1 MQLITQKNIK
11 LQNMMKVFQEI
22 YRQSCVS
29 RQVLSAKTDI
39 SLMTVGKIVDQL
51 LRYDIVYEEKE
62 DTSKVGRK
70 GNVVSLSPDH
80 KKIVLLDLE
89 RHNFKLGI
97 LQVDLKIKGEF
108 YKHNYDYHKSYGDN
122 LCDAV
127 TYFLHNWLNDSLEGV
142 IGVGVC
148 VPGPYY
154 EKGDRVL
161 DSRIPELSTA
171 KLKDTLS
178 PFFPNQILYIDED
191 VKCSVRFDG
200 GIALQA
206 DNIFYAIIGEGVG
219 SAIFYDG
226 RVLDSAYSYAGEIGQ
241 MYTKSGKMIEE
252 AVGIGGLR
260 RLFTEPDG
268 SVPSFQE
275 VAKRYQDDPRLI
287 AYMEQAIPELA
298 LLFANVTWLLDP
310 EIILVETHYTKLDPQ
325 FIDKLREAFEA
336 LLLPRRRDFMP
347 KILPSTEDIRTA
359 CHKGAG
365 LAIIERFFD
374 DMD

>member
-11 LQNMMKVFQEI
+11 LQNMMKVYQEV
-22 YRQSCVS
+22 YRQGCVS
-29 RQVLSAKTDI
+29 RQLLSAKTDI

-51 LRYDIVYEEKE
+51 LRYDIAYEEKE
-62 DTSKVGRK
+62 ITSKVGRK
-70 GNVVSLSPDH
+70 GNVVSLSTAH

-97 LQVDLKIKGEF
+97 LQMDLKIKGEL
-108 YKHNYDYHKSYGDN
+108 YQHTYDYNKSYADN
-122 LCDAV
+122 LRGAV
-127 TYFLHNWLNDSLEGV
+127 THFLQNWLGGSLEGV

-161 DSRIPELSTA
+161 DSRIPELSSA
-171 KLKDTLS
+171 KLKQTLA
-178 PFFPNQILYIDED
+178 PLFPEKLLYLDED

-200 GIALQA
+200 GLALQA
-206 DNIFYAIIGEGVG
+206 DTVFYASIGEGVS
-219 SAIFYDG
+219 SAIFYG
-226 RVLDSAYSYAGEIGQ
+226 GHVLDGAHSCAGGIGQ
-241 MYTKSGKMIEE
+241 METKSGKMIKK

-260 RLFTEPDG
+260 RLFTAPDG

-275 VAKRYQDDPRLI
+275 IAGRYKADPRLT

-310 EIILVETHYTKLDPQ
+310 EIIIVETHFTKLDPQ

-336 LLLPRRRDFMP
+336 LLLPRRGAFMP
-347 KILPSTEDIRTA
+347 KILPGTEDIRTA

-365 LAIIERFFD
+365 LAIIERFLD
-374 DMD
+374 DMV